1 MNSGRVM
8 SNRRLDTHA
17 ALANLPL
24 FRQLTAAQLVQ
35 IAQGTRIV
43 RAARGE
49 LLFHKGD
56 VANGFYLIVYGQ
68 VKLALSSHDGVEK
81 VLQLFGPGQ
90 SFGEAVMFLERPYPV
105 HAACLA
111 DSLLL
116 LVPQKPVFDAIDANP
131 DFARRML
138 GGLSAR
144 LHELVSDVEAY
155 SMRSAAQRLVGYLL
169 NLTDSEPQALA
180 ESTVSLPTSKHVV
193 ASRLNLT
200 PETLSRLLH
209 SMAADELISV
219 DGRAVTIRD
228 VERLKSYA

>member
-1 MNSGRVM
+1 MARK
-8 SNRRLDTHA
+8 RLDTQA

-24 FRQLTAAQLVQ
+24 FRQLTTAQLGQ

-43 RAARGE
+43 RATRGD
-49 LLFHKGD
+49 LLFRKGD
-56 VANGFYLIVYGQ
+56 APSGFYLIVYGQ

-105 HAACLA
+105 HAACLV

-116 LVPQKPVFDAIDANP
+116 LVPQRPVFDAIDANP
-131 DFARRML
+131 DFSRRML

-144 LHELVSDVEAY
+144 LHELVTDVEAY

-169 NLTDSEPQALA
+169 NLSESESEPQALP

-209 SMAADELISV
+209 TLAADDLISV

-228 VERLKSYA
+228 FERLKSYA

>member
-1 MNSGRVM
+1 MTR
-8 SNRRLDTHA
+8 RRLDTQA

-24 FRQLTAAQLVQ
+24 FSRLTTAQLTR
-35 IAQGTRIV
+35 IAQGTRVV
-43 RAARGE
+43 RAARGG
-49 LLFHKGD
+49 LLFRKGD
-56 VANGFYLIVYGQ
+56 LPAGFYLVVYGQ

-90 SFGEAVMFLERPYPV
+90 SFGEAVMFLDRPYPV
-105 HAACLA
+105 HAACLI

-116 LVPQKPVFDAIDANP
+116 LVSQEPVFDAIDASP
-131 DFARRML
+131 DFARRVL

-144 LHELVSDVEAY
+144 LHELVTDVEAY

-169 NLTDSEPQALA
+169 NLSESESEPGAQRGP
-180 ESTVSLPTSKHVV
+180 TVSLPTSKHVV

-209 SMAADELISV
+209 TLAADELIRV
-219 DGRAVTIRD
+219 DGRDVTIRD

>member
-1 MNSGRVM
+1 MAR
-8 SNRRLDTHA
+8 RRLDTQA

-24 FRQLTAAQLVQ
+24 FRKLTAQELAL
-35 IAQGTRIV
+35 IAQGTRVV

-49 LLFHKGD
+49 LLLRKGEMPS
-56 VANGFYLIVYGQ
+56 GFYLVVFGQ
-68 VKLALSSHDGVEK
+68 VKLALSSHQGVEK

-90 SFGEAVMFLERPYPV
+90 SFGEAVMFLECPYPV
-105 HAACLA
+105 HAACLV

-116 LVPQKPVFDAIDANP
+116 HVSQQVIFEAIDANA

-138 GGLSAR
+138 GGLSSR
-144 LHELVSDVEAY
+144 LHELVTDVEAY

-169 NLTDSEPQALA
+169 NLSESQAVPEA
-180 ESTVSLPTSKHVV
+180 QVSLPTSKHIV

-209 SMAADELISV
+209 TLAADQLISV

-228 VERLKSYA
+228 VERLRSYA